1 MWLVMELQGDGSME
15 PKCRPRKCL
24 ETGSVWDPV
33 TCRCSVSEE
42 GCEDGEQLYIDV
54 FGQGVCGCRDT
65 IEEEV
70 EEDEEVTTQ
79 ISRVFDVIP
88 SGGNSINHNTN
99 NMIKVT
105 QQTCVLDAR
114 GKCRRKIKF
123 KRNGD
128 NSDARAQE
136 FKIWLQSFQ
145 KRAPNNFNCSS

>member
-1 MWLVMELQGDGSME
+1 MSRVIKFVSIVILVFRWSDDGQWM
-15 PKCRPRKCL
+15 R
-24 ETGSVWDPV
+24 W
-33 TCRCSVSEE
+33 
-42 GCEDGEQLYIDV
+42 EDD
-54 FGQGVCGCRDT
+54 GVCYQLGSQGPCAADQTFAPDSVTGDAVCRDT
-65 IEEEV
+65 TEEEE